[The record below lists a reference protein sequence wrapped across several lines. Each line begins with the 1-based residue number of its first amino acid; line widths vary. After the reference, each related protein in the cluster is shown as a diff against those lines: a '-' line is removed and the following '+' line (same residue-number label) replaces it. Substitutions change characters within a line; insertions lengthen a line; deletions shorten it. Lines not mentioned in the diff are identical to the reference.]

1 MELID
6 YTNKWLAGEIFEDLA
21 MVIAGIIVFILA
33 LLAWRLGSSESARAI
48 VWPLIVAAVLLIGL
62 GGSLAYNNHA
72 RKAQYA
78 QQYQENPQQFL
89 DSEKARVDEFMKIY
103 PQTIIV
109 SAVIMVV
116 AICLF
121 AFFSTPWVRA
131 TGLTLILVALAA
143 LTIDYF
149 SKERGITYQQELN
162 SVHIEKTE

>member
-109 SAVIMVV
+109 SAVMMVV
-116 AICLF
+116 AICR
-121 AFFSTPWVRA
+121 P
-131 TGLTLILVALAA
+131 
-143 LTIDYF
+143 
-149 SKERGITYQQELN
+149 EQ
-162 SVHIEKTE
+162 SVHGHRPHRQQRRRRQRKPVLSQLCERRNG